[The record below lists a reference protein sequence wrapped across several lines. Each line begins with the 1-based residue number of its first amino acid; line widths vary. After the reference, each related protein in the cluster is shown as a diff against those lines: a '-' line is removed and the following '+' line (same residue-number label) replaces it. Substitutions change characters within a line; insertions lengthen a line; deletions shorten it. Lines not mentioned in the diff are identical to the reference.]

1 MTVTVTKIFS
11 VPAIGGNTPNEER
24 VRRVHYMV
32 NGISDGT
39 TNLTDEV
46 IFDPAWFTT
55 MEGYPVGRIAIR
67 RLGWSEDGFTSLNLS
82 FDRQPDVV
90 VAYMSG
96 NDYKEFPAYL
106 PDTGEGGDGTGK
118 LLLTTVGAA
127 AAATFSLEIE
137 ALVKGVKRAN
147 ASVVPQE

>member
-1 MTVTVTKIFS
+1 MAITVTKIFS

-24 VRRVHYMV
+24 VRRVHYLV

-39 TNLTDEV
+39 SNLTDEV

-55 MEGYPVGRIAIR
+55 MQGYPVGRIAIR
-67 RLGWSEDGFTSLNLS
+67 RLSWSEDGFTSLNLS

-96 NDYKEFPAYL
+96 NDYKDFPAYL

-127 AAATFSLEIE
+127 AAATFSIEIE

-147 ASVVPQE
+147 YSEEPA

>member
-1 MTVTVTKIFS
+1 MTITVTKVFS

-24 VRRVHYMV
+24 VRRVHYLV
-32 NGISDGT
+32 NGISDGS

-55 MEGYPVGRIAIR
+55 MDGSPGGRLSIR

-82 FDRQPDVV
+82 FDRQPDVI

-96 NDYKEFPAYL
+96 TDYKDFPAYL

-127 AAATFSLEIE
+127 ATSTFSIEIE

-147 ASVVPQE
+147 YSEAPA